1 MRTMIRS
8 LIKRRVFCPAVREA
22 LEKAHHEV
30 LGLSHTRSGEG
41 LVQLDLTKREDVE
54 RAFEDFRPNWV
65 IHCAAERR
73 PDVAEKVRY
82 LVSAAV
88 HLPFGSPDSFK
99 RDPEGTRILNAQ
111 VPEHLASLSKK
122 LKYTL
127 VYISTD
133 YVFDGTSPPY
143 TPSSTPNPLQL
154 YGQSKRDGELAVLGV
169 AGASVIILRVPVLYG
184 PAPRNSDSA
193 INILL
198 DVVQDQSG
206 KTYKMDH
213 YATRYPTNVLD
224 IAQFL
229 VRLSETGPALARTP
243 NHYLTSATPPSFPSI
258 FPQSLTHAAA
268 LGYKKPIPPILHYSA
283 AEPFTKYEIC
293 LVYAKILGL
302 PHGHII
308 PDAEPPSGPGA
319 TTRPRDC
326 QLYTRETEDLR
337 VGEEGDASL
346 GVSLFEEWW
355 SAYLKK

>member
-1 MRTMIRS
+1 MA
-8 LIKRRVFCPAVREA
+8 LRVIITGKTWTHPPSFRASGVLGSAVREA
-22 LEKAHHEV
+22 FNFDGAQAEV

-41 LVQLDLTKREDVE
+41 LVQLDLTKGDEVE
-54 RAFEDFRPNWV
+54 KVFRDFKPNWV

-73 PDVAEKVRY
+73 PDVAEK
-82 LVSAAV
+82 
-88 HLPFGSPDSFK
+88 
-99 RDPEGTRILNAQ
+99 DPEGTRILNAQ
-111 VPEHLASLSKK
+111 VPENLASLAKR

-143 TPSSTPNPLQL
+143 TPSAATNPLQL

-169 AGASVIILRVPVLYG
+169 VGAPVIVLRVPVLYG
-184 PAPRNSDSA
+184 PSPKNSDSA

-206 KTYKMDH
+206 KAYKMDH
-213 YATRYPTNVLD
+213 YATRWPTNVVD
-224 IAQFL
+224 IAHFL
-229 VRLSETGPALARTP
+229 VRLS
-243 NHYLTSATPPSFPSI
+243 
-258 FPQSLTHAAA
+258 
-268 LGYKKPIPPILHYSA
+268 GYKKTIPPILHYSA

-293 LVYAKILGL
+293 LVFAKILGL

-326 QLYTRETEDLR
+326 QLYTRETEDLH
-337 VGEEGDASL
+337 VTEEGDPSL
-346 GVSLFEEWW
+346 GLSLFEEWW
-355 SAYLKK
+355 RAYLRK